1 MKEQEVSAFIGM
13 RRSAIEF
20 GRVWVSFAVG
30 GPAALDCSHI
40 AFNLLLAERF
50 LLWGVCSFA
59 KGKRLRNLTKQNKTT
74 YP

>member
-59 KGKRLRNLTKQNKTT
+59 KGKRLRNLMKQNKTT